1 MFNFLKSPAIR
12 FTFLS
17 ATSFICVFAN
27 AFAHEYKKP
36 DNINDIFAN
45 SSHYLG
51 FAIARYD
58 VIDEK
63 QAAEVKLE
71 YSFGEPILG
80 PFKPILVAELTED
93 ASFYAGAGLY
103 IDYLPHKNIYIKPSW
118 TIGVYEEGQGKDLG
132 DGAIIRSQLELGYQ
146 FDTLHRLG
154 IAFSHASNA
163 MQDKNNTGTEV
174 LSLYFHMP
182 TENLFSR
189 NRNGNT
195 RILKRQ

>member
-1 MFNFLKSPAIR
+1 MLKTLKSSVICFSLFSCLSLTAICTNSYAYNYR
-12 FTFLS
+12 
-17 ATSFICVFAN
+17 
-27 AFAHEYKKP
+27 KP

-51 FAIARYD
+51 FAIAKYD

-71 YSFGEPILG
+71 YSFGEPIIG
-80 PFKPILVAELTED
+80 PFKPILVSELTED
-93 ASFYAGAGLY
+93 SSFYAAAGLY
-103 IDYLPHKNIYIKPSW
+103 LDYVPHKNIYIKPSW

-146 FDTLHRLG
+146 FDSLHRLG

-189 NRNGNT
+189 SRNGNT
-195 RILKRQ
+195 RILNH